1 MKPAYSIDFILE
13 RTKIMIE
20 ISNLSEYI
28 KEFQFEEKQLKAHP
42 LIKNYIENQVQK
54 LKELI
59 EALTSANF
67 WIDIPIIMGIDSK
80 LVLLRE
86 VIITIEDFDFSDEEV
101 LKIVE
106 QDYPYY
112 NKELCGYKLNDVTSH
127 SLIFKIK

>member
-1 MKPAYSIDFILE
+1 M
-13 RTKIMIE
+13 
-20 ISNLSEYI
+20 
-28 KEFQFEEKQLKAHP
+28 
-42 LIKNYIENQVQK
+42 IKNYIENQVQK

-59 EALTSANF
+59 EALMSANF
-67 WIDIPIIMGIDSK
+67 WIDIPIIMGIYSK

-86 VIITIEDFDFSDEEV
+86 LIITIEDFDFTDEEV

-112 NKELCGYKLNDVTSH
+112 KKELCGYKLNDVTSH